1 MRIST
6 RGRYALRMMLDLAL
20 HNSGEYIALKDISA
34 RQEISVKYLEQIVS
48 VLSKAGMLKSVRGPQ
63 GGYKLM
69 KSPESYTVGDI
80 LRVTEGSLAP
90 VACLDSPQNE
100 CTRAETCATLGFWQ
114 ELYDAVCSVVD
125 RTTLA
130 DLADRVL
137 QGNGMDY
144 II

>member
-20 HNSGEYIALKDISA
+20 HNSGEYITLKDISA

-63 GGYKLM
+63 GGYKLI
-69 KSPESYTVGDI
+69 KSPEGYTVGDI

-90 VACLDSPQNE
+90 VACLDSPKND
-100 CTRAETCATLGFWQ
+100 CPRAETCATLGFWQ
-114 ELYDAVCSVVD
+114 ELYDAVCNVVD
-125 RTTLA
+125 KTTLA

-137 QGNGMDY
+137 QSGGMDF

>member
-20 HNSGEYIALKDISA
+20 HNSGEYITLKDISA
-34 RQEISVKYLEQIVS
+34 RQEVSVKYLEQIVS
-48 VLSKAGMLKSVRGPQ
+48 VLSKAGMLKSVRGPS
-63 GGYKLM
+63 GGYKLT
-69 KSPESYTVGDI
+69 KSPEQYTVGDI

-90 VACLDSPQNE
+90 VACLDSPQND
-100 CTRAETCATLGFWQ
+100 CPRAETCATLGFWQ
-114 ELYDAVCSVVD
+114 ELYDAVHGVVD
-125 RTTLA
+125 KTTLA

-137 QGNGMDY
+137 QSNGMDY

>member
-34 RQEISVKYLEQIVS
+34 RQEVSVKYLEQIVS

-63 GGYKLM
+63 GGYKLT
-69 KSPESYTVGDI
+69 KSPENYTVGDI

-90 VACLDSPQNE
+90 VACLDSPQND
-100 CTRAETCATLGFWQ
+100 CPRAESCAALGFWQ
-114 ELYDAVCSVVD
+114 ELYDAVCGVVD
-125 RTTLA
+125 KTTLA

-137 QGNGMDY
+137 QSNGMDY

>member
-20 HNSGEYIALKDISA
+20 HNSGEYITLKDISA

-48 VLSKAGMLKSVRGPQ
+48 VLSKAGMLKSVRGPS
-63 GGYKLM
+63 GGYKLS

-90 VACLDSPQNE
+90 VACLDSPRND
-100 CTRAETCATLGFWQ
+100 CPRAETCATLSFWQ
-114 ELYDAVCSVVD
+114 ELYDAVCGVVD

-130 DLADRVL
+130 DLAGRVL
-137 QGNGMDY
+137 QSGGMDY

>member
-1 MRIST
+1 MRVST

-20 HNSGEYIALKDISA
+20 HNSGEYITLKDISA
-34 RQEISVKYLEQIVS
+34 RQEVSVKYLEQIVS

-63 GGYKLM
+63 GGYKLTR
-69 KSPESYTVGDI
+69 SPEQYTVGDI

-90 VACLDSPQNE
+90 VACLDSPQND
-100 CTRAETCATLGFWQ
+100 CPRAETCATLGFWQ
-114 ELYDAVCSVVD
+114 ELYDAVRGVVD
-125 RTTLA
+125 KTTLA

-137 QGNGMDY
+137 QSSGMDY

>member
-1 MRIST
+1 MRVST

-20 HNSGEYIALKDISA
+20 HNSGEYITLKDISA
-34 RQEISVKYLEQIVS
+34 RQEVSVKYLEQIVS

-63 GGYKLM
+63 GGYKLT
-69 KSPESYTVGDI
+69 KSPEQYTVGDI

-90 VACLDSPQNE
+90 VACLDSPQND
-100 CTRAETCATLGFWQ
+100 CPRAETCATLGFWQ
-114 ELYDAVCSVVD
+114 ELYDAVRGVVD
-125 RTTLA
+125 KTTLA

-137 QGNGMDY
+137 QSNGMDY

>member
-20 HNSGEYIALKDISA
+20 HNSGEYITLKDISA
-34 RQEISVKYLEQIVS
+34 RQEVSVKYLEQIVS
-48 VLSKAGMLKSVRGPQ
+48 VLSKAGMLKSVRGPS
-63 GGYKLM
+63 GGYKLTR
-69 KSPESYTVGDI
+69 SPEQYTVGDI

-90 VACLDSPQNE
+90 VACLDSPQND
-100 CTRAETCATLGFWQ
+100 CLRAETCATLGFWQ
-114 ELYDAVCSVVD
+114 ELYDAVRGVVD
-125 RTTLA
+125 KTTLA

-137 QGNGMDY
+137 QSNGMDY

>member
-20 HNSGEYIALKDISA
+20 HNSGEYITLKDISA
-34 RQEISVKYLEQIVS
+34 RQEVSVKYLEQIVS
-48 VLSKAGMLKSVRGPQ
+48 VLSKAGMLKSVRGPS
-63 GGYKLM
+63 GGYKLT
-69 KSPESYTVGDI
+69 KSPEQYTVGDI

-90 VACLDSPQNE
+90 VACLDSPQNV
-100 CTRAETCATLGFWQ
+100 CPRAETCATLGFWQ
-114 ELYDAVCSVVD
+114 ELYDAVRGVVD
-125 RTTLA
+125 KTTLA

-137 QGNGMDY
+137 QSNGMDY

>member
-1 MRIST
+1 MRVST

-20 HNSGEYIALKDISA
+20 HNSGEYITLKDISA

-48 VLSKAGMLKSVRGPQ
+48 VLSKAGMLKSVRGPS
-63 GGYKLM
+63 GGYKLS

-90 VACLDSPQNE
+90 VACLDSPRND
-100 CTRAETCATLGFWQ
+100 CPRAEACATLGFWQ
-114 ELYDAVCSVVD
+114 ELYDAVCGVVD
-125 RTTLA
+125 KTTLA

-137 QGNGMDY
+137 QSGGMDY